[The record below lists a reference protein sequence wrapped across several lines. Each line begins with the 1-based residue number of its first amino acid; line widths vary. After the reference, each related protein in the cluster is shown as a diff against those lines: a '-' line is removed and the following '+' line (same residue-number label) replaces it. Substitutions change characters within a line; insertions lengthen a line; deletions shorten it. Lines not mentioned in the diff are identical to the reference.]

1 MAAVF
6 ENLLQYDVKTGEAI
20 DYTVEE
26 VALDGY
32 SSTMT
37 GDMENGFTI
46 VNTIEGKR
54 SIGVTKEW
62 VGPKARTSYN

>member
-1 MAAVF
+1 MRR
-6 ENLLQYDVKTGEAI
+6 QGEAI